1 MLTLLIAL
9 IAIYAMKKWLP
20 NIYKLLKRLVIRF
33 LKGFAGWLWGQAER
47 KGGAVIRQTRMR
59 WRQ

>member
-1 MLTLLIAL
+1 MLTLVIAL
-9 IAIYAMKKWLP
+9 IVIYAMKRWLP
-20 NIYKLLKRLVIRF
+20 NVYKLLKGLVIRF

-47 KGGAVIRQTRMR
+47 KGGATIRQTRMR